1 MKLDKAPWSGRK
13 LAVKGGKHAIW
24 IVLAAWTGYTFVG
37 YFTPIRELG
46 QSVLS
51 LATGPWETFWIV
63 FYGFATYGNAGWL
76 REQVCIYMCPYAR
89 FQSAMFDKNT
99 LIISYDAARGDPRG
113 ARKRSTDYKSKGL
126 GDCVDC
132 KICVQV
138 CPTGIDIRNGLQ
150 YECIGCAACVD
161 ACDDVMEKMGYP
173 KGLVRYTTENAIE
186 GRPARVLRPRVLVYA
201 CMLLAVIGT
210 VVGSIVT
217 RIPVGLDVIRDRNS
231 LYRETQDGLVENVY
245 LLKLINMD
253 DVDHVYRLTASGI
266 PGLQLKLD
274 RREVLAPAGAV
285 VEFSARLQADPYDLG
300 SQSTEVRF
308 TLAAAADEAITTT
321 EQARFIGPGS
331 GR

>member
-1 MKLDKAPWSGRK
+1 
-13 LAVKGGKHAIW
+13 
-24 IVLAAWTGYTFVG
+24 
-37 YFTPIRELG
+37 
-46 QSVLS
+46 
-51 LATGPWETFWIV
+51 
-63 FYGFATYGNAGWL
+63 
-76 REQVCIYMCPYAR
+76 
-89 FQSAMFDKNT
+89 
-99 LIISYDAARGDPRG
+99 
-113 ARKRSTDYKSKGL
+113 
-126 GDCVDC
+126 
-132 KICVQV
+132 
-138 CPTGIDIRNGLQ
+138 
-150 YECIGCAACVD
+150 
-161 ACDDVMEKMGYP
+161 
-173 KGLVRYTTENAIE
+173 
-186 GRPARVLRPRVLVYA
+186 
-201 CMLLAVIGT
+201 MLLAVIGT

-308 TLAAAADEAITTT
+308 TLAAVADEAITTT